1 MQKNTHVVTI
11 DGYEDIPSNDENAL
25 LNVVAQQPVS
35 VAIEASGRDFQLY
48 AKVNN
53 FISIYSQ
60 VRMQCSKLI
69 CWSH

>member
-35 VAIEASGRDFQLY
+35 VAMKQAD
-48 AKVNN
+48 V
-53 FISIYSQ
+53 ISSF
-60 VRMQCSKLI
+60 MQK
-69 CWSH
+69 